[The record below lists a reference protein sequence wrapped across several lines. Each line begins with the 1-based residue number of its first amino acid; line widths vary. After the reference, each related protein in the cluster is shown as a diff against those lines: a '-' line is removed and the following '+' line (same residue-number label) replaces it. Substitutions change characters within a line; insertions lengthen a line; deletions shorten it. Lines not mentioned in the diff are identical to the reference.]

1 MQLNSLSLEKK
12 KIIKKEMLHNNKKLF
27 RGETVSPSA
36 LPTSNRKLRLVAC
49 FSVLL
54 SFFFAFLFLLY
65 VHGIPHY
72 SFVVKWVKSP
82 IDG

>member
-36 LPTSNRKLRLVAC
+36 LPTSNRKLRLVAFFC
-49 FSVLL
+49 FIIV
-54 SFFFAFLFLLY
+54 FLLFY
-65 VHGIPHY
+65 FYYMRTPLFICG
-72 SFVVKWVKSP
+72 
-82 IDG
+82 